1 MSIFFFLSIYLCLF
15 RTSPRVWFEAGE
27 QGVTLELAWG
37 PRNSLRNFSCCL
49 FYLYVFLVSCFS
61 SFFLFFL
68 FLSIYLLGHC
78 GNFSDTVVGSSRL
91 LFLLFFPSTHF
102 ACLEVLLGFFEAS
115 KKDRIWFKNATESL
129 EQDTASQMLCS
140 YEWIIQ
146 SYFPSYQQLLSNPQ
160 QALLK
165 LSRNNIVFYTRPE

>member
-1 MSIFFFLSIYLCLF
+1 MFLF
-15 RTSPRVWFEAGE
+15 
-27 QGVTLELAWG
+27 
-37 PRNSLRNFSCCL
+37 
-49 FYLYVFLVSCFS
+49 VFP
-61 SFFLFFL
+61 FFL